1 MPDQEAPRTHG
12 AGAVAGVLLAAVVLL
27 GLATWAASIGTEDVV
42 GDGPA
47 AGATLTRPTDANTA
61 TGPRDEVRHGDTPPE
76 RNERADWAIFLA
88 RALIGVAVALA
99 AFYVVRRALDLV
111 RWLRGRGRRSHDDDP
126 EPDGPTA
133 LLAQATSAAE
143 AILSDVQDQR
153 ELLETGTPR
162 NAIVA
167 CWHRFEV
174 QAADAGVP
182 RRRSE
187 TSSEFTLRL
196 LDLVDADLDAV
207 AVLARLYREA
217 RFSDHD
223 LGEPARD
230 EARTA
235 LNALHNG
242 LSSRWV
248 RSGT

>member
-1 MPDQEAPRTHG
+1 M
-12 AGAVAGVLLAAVVLL
+12 AGVLLATVVLL
-27 GLATWAASIGTEDVV
+27 GLATWAASIGTDDVV
-42 GDGPA
+42 GDGPD

-61 TGPRDEVRHGDTPPE
+61 SGPRYEPRGDTPPPRDGHAE
-76 RNERADWAIFLA
+76 WATFLA
-88 RALIGVAVALA
+88 RTLIGVAVVLA
-99 AFYVVRRALDLV
+99 AVYLVRRALDLG
-111 RWLRGRGRRSHDDDP
+111 RWLRNRGRRPPDDDP

-143 AILSDVQDQR
+143 AILSDVEDQR

-167 CWHRFEV
+167 CWHRFEI

-235 LNALHNG
+235 LDALHRG

-248 RSGT
+248 RSRT